1 MTAWLRLLPS
11 WLWWPLALV
20 VVAGAQ
26 QFRVSD
32 LQGELKTERATSTDT
47 FGKLSACRETRGNLL
62 VQVAEQN
69 TALGALTLAADERQA
84 RVGQAVKDAKAS
96 AKADYAA
103 ANRLQQE
110 RAGGDACAAAESII
124 DTELGL

>member
-1 MTAWLRLLPS
+1 MTAWLKLIPTSAWWLL
-11 WLWWPLALV
+11 AVV

-26 QFRVSD
+26 QWRVSG
-32 LQGELKTERATSTDT
+32 LQSELKTERAASTDT

-62 VQVAEQN
+62 VQVSEQN
-69 TALGALTLAADERQA
+69 AALADLRALADQRQEAAKQAQAGAREEAQ
-84 RVGQAVKDAKAS
+84 Q
-96 AKADYAA
+96 DYQA

-110 RAGGDACAAAESII
+110 RTGGDACAAAESVI